1 MTPMNLPSAFRTIV
15 GALELLVILLG
26 IAAAL
31 LAAVRGRGCAAWLGV
46 AGFALLLLAS
56 GTGFLQ
62 GLFNPALVNLLSRA
76 VRTSRGVAEALT
88 YIGAFQR
95 LVTTVGLGCL
105 AAALFS
111 AYRQAGG

>member
-1 MTPMNLPSAFRTIV
+1 MTSMNPPTVLLTAI
-15 GALELLVILLG
+15 GALQLLVILLG
-26 IAAAL
+26 LAAAL

-46 AGFALLLLAS
+46 AGFALLLLVS

-62 GLFNPALVNLLSRA
+62 GLFNPALLDLLRRA

-88 YIGAFQR
+88 YLGAFQR
-95 LVTTVGLGCL
+95 LVATVGLGCL

-111 AYRQAGG
+111 AYRQAGR

>member
-1 MTPMNLPSAFRTIV
+1 MTPMNLPSALFTAL
-15 GALELLVILLG
+15 GALELLVVLLG
-26 IAAAL
+26 LAAAL

-56 GTGFLQ
+56 STGFLQ
-62 GLFNPALVNLLSRA
+62 GLFNPALVDLLRRA

-88 YIGAFQR
+88 YIGAFQH
-95 LVTTVGLGCL
+95 LVATVGLGCL

-111 AYRQAGG
+111 AYRQAGR